1 MNEQTHIS
9 QSNIF
14 FSCTEKKQVVT
25 EHFIPEHLLVHVHSG
40 KIIVQEA
47 DKTYTISVGESM
59 LFARNQLAKFT
70 KLPADDMPFKSVT
83 IYFFQSQLQ
92 KYFSINTSTGQND
105 KLLKTK
111 HFDKHPLLYSLFNS
125 ILPYYDLAENLSE
138 DLAEMK
144 LTEAITILRKIDKS
158 TESILGD
165 FGEPGKIDIA
175 DFMQKNY
182 AFNISIERFAY
193 LTGRSLATFKR
204 DFQKVFGMPPKK
216 WLHQKRLEQAHFLI
230 AQKKQKPSDVY
241 LEVGFEN
248 LSHFSFAFKQ
258 AFGYNASGLL
268 MSHSTNHL

>member
-14 FSCTEKKQVVT
+14 FSCIEKKELVA
-25 EHFIPEHLLVHVHSG
+25 EHFIPEHLLIHVHTG

-47 DKTYTISVGESM
+47 DRTYTINEGESM

-70 KLPADDMPFKSVT
+70 KLPVGDMPFKSVT
-83 IYFFQSQLQ
+83 IYFLQSQLQ
-92 KYFSINTSTGQND
+92 KYFSTNAMNGYGD

-111 HFDKHPLLYSLFNS
+111 HFDKHPLLNSLFNS
-125 ILPYYDLAENLSE
+125 ILPYYDLPENLPE

-144 LTEAITILRKIDKS
+144 LTEAITILKKIDIS

-204 DFQKVFGMPPKK
+204 DFQKVFGIPPKK
-216 WLHQKRLEQAHFLI
+216 NK
-230 AQKKQKPSDVY
+230 
-241 LEVGFEN
+241 
-248 LSHFSFAFKQ
+248 
-258 AFGYNASGLL
+258 
-268 MSHSTNHL
+268 NHLTFI

>member
-1 MNEQTHIS
+1 
-9 QSNIF
+9 
-14 FSCTEKKQVVT
+14 
-25 EHFIPEHLLVHVHSG
+25 
-40 KIIVQEA
+40 
-47 DKTYTISVGESM
+47 
-59 LFARNQLAKFT
+59 
-70 KLPADDMPFKSVT
+70 MPFKSVT

-92 KYFSINTSTGQND
+92 KYFSANTINGYGD

-111 HFDKHPLLYSLFNS
+111 HFDKHPLLNSLFNS

-268 MSHSTNHL
+268 MSRSTNHL